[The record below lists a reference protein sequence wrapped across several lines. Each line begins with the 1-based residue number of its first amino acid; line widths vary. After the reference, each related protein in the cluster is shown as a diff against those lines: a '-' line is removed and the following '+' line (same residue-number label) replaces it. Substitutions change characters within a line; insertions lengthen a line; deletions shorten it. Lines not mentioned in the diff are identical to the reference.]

1 MTTVAQLIE
10 YLQTLPQDAEVDV
23 LHEEVEYLTTYT
35 EFNSLQIPN
44 EHGCSDNLEVY
55 DFRDNFRD
63 NQFVKKGDPR
73 FGKVYVMF
81 GGK

>member
-23 LHEEVEYLTTYT
+23 LHEEESNWTTYT
-35 EFNSLQIPN
+35 EFDSLQIPN

-55 DFRDNFRD
+55 DFRDN
-63 NQFVKKGDPR
+63 QFVKEGDPR

>member
-23 LHEEVEYLTTYT
+23 LKEVSANWSTWT
-35 EFNSLQIPN
+35 EFTPLQIPDAY
-44 EHGCSDNLEVY
+44 GCSDNLEVY
-55 DFRDNFRD
+55 DYRD
-63 NQFVKKGDPR
+63 NQFVTQGDAR
-73 FGKVYVMF
+73 FGKVYVSF

>member
-23 LHEEVEYLTTYT
+23 MKEVSADWSTWTTYAPL
-35 EFNSLQIPN
+35 EIPDAY
-44 EHGCSDNLEVY
+44 GCSDNLEVF
-55 DFRDNFRD
+55 DFRD
-63 NQFVKKGDPR
+63 NQFVKEDDLH
-73 FGKVYVMF
+73 FGKVHVRF